1 MLFTDWPFS
10 VCIFHSLDFLTRR
23 YGMFICC
30 QDRRF
35 LLLWLGLPT
44 LRSELLFLVISLEF
58 LLCLLLIRRTML
70 LILQLMFLLLLLPI
84 CMALVILT
92 FPWLTSSRLLLPLL
106 LRSLT
111 KVRGL
116 PPPPLKEGAGGS
128 QTTVSPRFSSFL
140 RQEVASGGVETV
152 SSKNKRGEL
161 VC

>member
-23 YGMFICC
+23 YGMLICC
-30 QDRRF
+30 QNRRF

-44 LRSELLFLVISLEF
+44 LRSKLLFLVISLEF

-70 LILQLMFLLLLLPI
+70 LILQLMFLLLPLPI

-92 FPWLTSSRLLLPLL
+92 LPWLTSSRLLLPLL

-116 PPPPLKEGAGGS
+116 PPPLKEGAGSS

-140 RQEVASGGVETV
+140 RQEVASGGAEAV

>member
-30 QDRRF
+30 QNRRF

-44 LRSELLFLVISLEF
+44 LRSKLPFLVISLEF

-70 LILQLMFLLLLLPI
+70 LILQLMFLLLPLPI

-116 PPPPLKEGAGGS
+116 PPLKEGAGS
-128 QTTVSPRFSSFL
+128 SHTTVSPRFSSFL
-140 RQEVASGGVETV
+140 RQEVASGGAEAV